1 MVTRSLAIGIAGGT
15 GAGKT
20 SLARLLVGRLGH
32 ATVLDLDSYY
42 LDRGTLTRERRE
54 RLNFDEPAAF
64 DSQLLGEHLRQLVC
78 GHSVEKPR
86 YSFESHTRV
95 GSESVAPAPV
105 IVVEGLFALWWEYL
119 RRLFDLK
126 VFLHAP
132 GDVRLLR
139 RLERDVES
147 RGRTAES
154 VLRQYVATVIP
165 MHDLYVEPTRSYAD
179 LVLTND
185 QDLGACVNAVCTAL
199 QSTRSGRR

>member
-1 MVTRSLAIGIAGGT
+1 MVTPSLTIGIAGGT

-20 SLARLLVGRLGH
+20 SLARLLVERLGH

-42 LDRGTLTRERRE
+42 LDRGALTSERRD

-64 DSQLLGEHLRQLVC
+64 DLDLLGEHLRELVS
-78 GHSVEKPR
+78 GHPVGKPR
-86 YSFESHTRV
+86 YCFESHTRL
-95 GSESVAPAPV
+95 GSEIVAPAPV
-105 IVVEGLFALWWEYL
+105 IVVEGLFALWWEDL
-119 RRLFDLK
+119 RLLLDLK
-126 VFLHAP
+126 VFVDAP

-139 RLERDVES
+139 RLKRDVDS

-154 VLRQYVATVIP
+154 VLRQYEATVIP
-165 MHDLYVEPTRSYAD
+165 MHEFYVEPTRSYAD

-199 QSTRSGRR
+199 QRTRSGRR